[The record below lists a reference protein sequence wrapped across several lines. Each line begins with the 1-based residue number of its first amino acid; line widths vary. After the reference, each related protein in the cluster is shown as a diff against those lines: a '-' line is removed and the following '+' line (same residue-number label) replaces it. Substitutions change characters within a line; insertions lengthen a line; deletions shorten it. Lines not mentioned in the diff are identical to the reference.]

1 MASRRLSRCG
11 RAAGPVVAPVVLAM
25 VWLVAAPGANAQMD
39 LVTPGAVVLKGKAAT
54 KLLVDQERPEYP
66 TLAKVNYIQGQVR
79 LQVMVDPEGKVC
91 EAHVLKGHAFLAAA
105 ALKSIRHWVYRPY
118 KTDTGPTDF
127 STLVDFNFAL
137 RIQKVNDLPPE
148 PEDFLSRQVKP
159 PAVLAASP
167 AAPGATRVRLRVL
180 VSAEGSAMDSELIQG
195 PASLFGTA
203 RRNLE
208 RWTFQPARWGNHAV
222 PWYMNVDVPVE
233 GASGTSTDQTIGV
246 PGRQ

>member
-1 MASRRLSRCG
+1 MASRRLSRRG
-11 RAAGPVVAPVVLAM
+11 RETDRVVTRVVLTVLWLAGAPVLR
-25 VWLVAAPGANAQMD
+25 AQVD
-39 LVTPGAVVLKGKAAT
+39 LTTPGTVVLQSKTAT

-66 TLAKVNYIQGQVR
+66 TLAKVNYIQGSVR
-79 LQVMVDPEGKVC
+79 LQVLVDPKGKVR

-127 STLVDFNFAL
+127 STFVDVNFAL

-148 PEDFLSRQVKP
+148 PEDFLSRQVRP

-167 AAPGATRVRLRVL
+167 AAPGATTLRLRVL
-180 VSAEGSAMDSELIQG
+180 VSAEGSAMDSKLIQG
-195 PASLFGTA
+195 PPSLFGNA
-203 RRNLE
+203 RRSLE

-222 PWYMNVDVPVE
+222 PWYMDVDVPVE
-233 GASGTSTDQTIGV
+233 GNPTAQT
-246 PGRQ
+246 GRGAGSP